1 MFWKTFGPTHM
12 RSINHLYNACHI
24 KKLLYDR
31 GPQSASAVIKLA
43 WSQDNHP
50 GSSSHHH
57 QSIWGGPYMPAGAC
71 LNASWRVA
79 AAPFRGP
86 HLHLLVRCQ
95 GQIWRTLG
103 DIYEVGVSDLLV
115 WFKKKTKTVY
125 CASSATWFRVG
136 IIPQNHTLENGE
148 LRPSSSWCVFGAAAH
163 VGQTPGTRVS
173 ETQADQLLVIR
184 QSLI

>member
-1 MFWKTFGPTHM
+1 MSHKKVTIWLWTSECVCCDKVGLISGQPPRFLLPPP
-12 RSINHLYNACHI
+12 SIYL
-24 KKLLYDR
+24 
-31 GPQSASAVIKLA
+31 G
-43 WSQDNHP
+43 
-50 GSSSHHH
+50 
-57 QSIWGGPYMPAGAC
+57 GGPYMPASAC

-95 GQIWRTLG
+95 GQIWRTRG

-115 WFKKKTKTVY
+115 WLKKKNKTVY

-136 IIPQNHTLENGE
+136 IIPQNHTLENGD
-148 LRPSSSWCVFGAAAH
+148 LWPSSSWCVFGAAAH